1 MDSLFQG
8 VTTLSHSGGKSLA
21 IFLKKELHPRGT
33 KGPQAQGPCLSLAH
47 SRATELEVPPK
58 LQCGSPTRPVAGLVS
73 TSGDASQDSNESNE
87 VAEGLDAN
95 WEHRAAGNWCL
106 ALLPRCPES
115 EATVRCPS

>member
-1 MDSLFQG
+1 MGERVFAFKYHFHVPAYLWDKLEEHFQA
-8 VTTLSHSGGKSLA
+8 V
-21 IFLKKELHPRGT
+21 R
-33 KGPQAQGPCLSLAH
+33 
-47 SRATELEVPPK
+47 
-58 LQCGSPTRPVAGLVS
+58 GLVS

-115 EATVRCPS
+115 EATVHCPS